1 MQLNRSLP
9 ILSTEPFQFDPM
21 QQDRG
26 FAQMLQQE
34 IEVKQAVVAD
44 AQNGVRPNHTEQQLL
59 QRWPISDYGRIF
71 SQAEEVLRETE
82 ADFERFHERS
92 RQVAFDLMRYDMQAM
107 VDVRFG
113 VAGISTT
120 PNESFMLSGSYLQ
133 RLWQAEGPI
142 QSWGRDNSRLTQ
154 AITGLGVK
162 HALAKAVTSLQAEQG
177 VERHQAAS
185 LGQLD
190 SYVRQVLL
198 RAGNLTGFNPLSS
211 HQLETMGCDL
221 QCVLGVS
228 EFNPRQATAAE
239 LRGAAQHLFH
249 SGEIGVESLS
259 LLTHVPRLL
268 GTHTPQGGVNWIE
281 AFRGFGNS
289 ASLQEEAQS
298 HLESTLSVLLRLQ
311 TD

>member
-9 ILSTEPFQFDPM
+9 ILSTEPFLFDPM

-34 IEVKQAVVAD
+34 IEVKQAVVD
-44 AQNGVRPNHTEQQLL
+44 TQNGMQPNQAETQLL
-59 QRWPISDYGRIF
+59 QRWPISEYARIF
-71 SQAEEVLRETE
+71 SEAEKVLRETE
-82 ADFERFHERS
+82 ADLERFHERS
-92 RQVAFDLMRYDMQAM
+92 RQVAYDLMRYDMQAM

-120 PNESFMLSGSYLQ
+120 PNEPFMLSDSYLQ

-142 QSWGRDNSRLTQ
+142 QNWGRDNSRLTQ

-162 HALAKAVTSLQAEQG
+162 HALAKAVTSLQDEQG
-177 VERHQAAS
+177 VDRYQATS
-185 LGQLD
+185 RGQLD

-221 QCVLGVS
+221 RCILSV
-228 EFNPRQATAAE
+228 EDFDPRQATAAE

-249 SGEIGVESLS
+249 RGEIGAEDLS
-259 LLTHVPRLL
+259 LLTHAPQLL
-268 GTHTPQGGVNWIE
+268 GTQVLHGGVNWMD
-281 AFRGFGNS
+281 AFRGFVNS
-289 ASLQEEAQS
+289 AQLQGKAQF
-298 HLESTLSVLLRLQ
+298 HLENTLAVLQRQ
-311 TD
+311 AG